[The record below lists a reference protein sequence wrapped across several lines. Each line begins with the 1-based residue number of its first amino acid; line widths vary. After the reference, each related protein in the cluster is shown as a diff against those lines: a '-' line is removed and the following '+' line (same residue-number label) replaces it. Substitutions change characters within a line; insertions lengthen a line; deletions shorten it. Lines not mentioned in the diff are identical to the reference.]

1 MNGPGLSAVEP
12 GCSNPAPKPTQ
23 STTEEQES
31 IHRFPGVCNQSG
43 TIAINS
49 VQATASSPKGEE
61 HGGRFIFVISSR
73 ALGLAQADQRKGKT

>member
-31 IHRFPGVCNQSG
+31 THHFPGVCNQSG
-43 TIAINS
+43 TVAINS